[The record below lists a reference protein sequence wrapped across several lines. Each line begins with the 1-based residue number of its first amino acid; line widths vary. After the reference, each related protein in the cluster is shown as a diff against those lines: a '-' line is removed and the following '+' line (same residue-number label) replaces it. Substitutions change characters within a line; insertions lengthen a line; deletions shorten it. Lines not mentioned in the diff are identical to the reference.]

1 MNKKLLFV
9 LLILNPVGLPQ
20 SDDAG
25 NSCPPMEKYKSEI
38 AISEQSEFVKTALLK
53 YSVSSFNF
61 SSEQSGFRNEYI
73 SSIEDVTTKSP
84 WLAFGLSLF
93 YPGLGQLYNAEYGKA
108 LLMGG
113 LGTVGMGLAML
124 AAMSTDF
131 DSESNPDYIGVMLY
145 SGVAIWGGTYI
156 WSLIDAPIAA
166 GNINKQ
172 RRKSGITILSTG
184 KEQFSVRVK
193 GNMRFASNILEFSF
207 NF

>member
-20 SDDAG
+20 SDGAG
-25 NSCPPMEKYKSEI
+25 NSCPPMENHNSEI
-38 AISEQSEFVKTALLK
+38 VISEQSEFVKTALLK
-53 YSVSSFNF
+53 YSVSSFKF
-61 SSEQSGFRNEYI
+61 SSEQTGFKNEYI
-73 SSIEDVTTKSP
+73 SSVVDVSTKSP
-84 WLAFGLSLF
+84 WLAFGLSLL

-113 LGTVGMGLAML
+113 LGTVGLGLFAL

-145 SGVAIWGGTYI
+145 SGAVIGGGAYL

-166 GNINKQ
+166 GNINEQ
-172 RRKSGITILSTG
+172 RRNSGITIFSTG
-184 KEQFSVRVK
+184 KEQISVRMK
-193 GNMRFASNILEFSF
+193 KDKHFTLNILEFSF